1 MKRSFK
7 SAGLAALF
15 VLGAASLPALASE
28 QDWSADQ
35 QAIANLLSNGPMGIE
50 TDFEAWASE
59 YHDDWTVWFAGQ
71 AEPRAKDPHMQL
83 VRDYIDGGARV
94 VSYEAEFADIAV
106 LGDTALARFN
116 ATESLMEADGSP
128 RTVRYA
134 GTDYLVRVD
143 GAWKVRAT
151 TVAFLPEDGVEE

>member
-1 MKRSFK
+1 MKRLFPS
-7 SAGLAALF
+7 AALF
-15 VLGAASLPALASE
+15 ALCAMSLPALASE

-35 QAIANLLSNGPMGIE
+35 QAIADLLSNGPMGIE

-59 YHDDWTVWFAGQ
+59 YHDDWTVWFADQ
-71 AEPRAKDPHMQL
+71 AEPRAKGPHMQM

-116 ATESLMEADGSP
+116 ATESLIEADGTP

-134 GTDYLVRVD
+134 STDYLVRVD

-151 TVAFLPEDGVEE
+151 TVAFLPEVEAAE

>member
-1 MKRSFK
+1 MKRLFQT
-7 SAGLAALF
+7 AAIFTLC
-15 VLGAASLPALASE
+15 AASLPAFASE

-35 QAIANLLSNGPMGIE
+35 QAIVDLISNGPVGIE
-50 TDFEAWASE
+50 TDFEAWGSE

-71 AEPRAKDPHMQL
+71 AEPRAKIPHMQL

-116 ATESLMEADGSP
+116 ATEALMEADGTP

-151 TVAFLPEDGVEE
+151 TVAFLPEDAEE

>member
-1 MKRSFK
+1 MKRILQS
-7 SAGLAALF
+7 AALSTAF
-15 VLGAASLPALASE
+15 AFCAASLPAFASE

-35 QAIANLLSNGPMGIE
+35 QAIADLLSNGPVGIE

-59 YHDDWTVWFAGQ
+59 YHEDWTVWFAGQ
-71 AEPRAKDPHMQL
+71 AEARAKVPHMKL
-83 VRDYIDGGARV
+83 VRDYIEGGARV
-94 VSYEAEFADIAV
+94 VSYEAEFADITV

-143 GAWKVRAT
+143 GVWKVRAT
-151 TVAFLPEDGVEE
+151 TVAFLPEDDAEE

>member
-1 MKRSFK
+1 MKRFLQI
-7 SAGLAALF
+7 AGLSATLTLAT
-15 VLGAASLPALASE
+15 LPALASE

-35 QAIANLLSNGPMGIE
+35 QAIADLLSNGPMGIE

-71 AEPRAKDPHMQL
+71 AEPRAKAPHMQL
-83 VRDYIDGGARV
+83 VRDYIDGGASV
-94 VSYEAEFADIAV
+94 VSYEAEFADITV

-134 GTDYLVRVD
+134 GTDYLVRVE
-143 GAWKVRAT
+143 GTWKVRAT
-151 TVAFLPEDGVEE
+151 TVAFLPDDGAEE